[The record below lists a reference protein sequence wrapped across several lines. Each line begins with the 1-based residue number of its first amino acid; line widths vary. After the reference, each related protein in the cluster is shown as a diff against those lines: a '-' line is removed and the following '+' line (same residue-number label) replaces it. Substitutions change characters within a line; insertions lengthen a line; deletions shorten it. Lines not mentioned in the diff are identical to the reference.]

1 MSTENPNHIKKKL
14 FTNIPCHLKKKRN
27 RKKGLIWTIE
37 EEYLLFESHLILG
50 NKWKEYSSIIHSKL
64 LILYNIFR
72 SPKELKNHFHT
83 CIIKTVR
90 RIITKK
96 FDNNLKDIIR
106 SFYGFN
112 YLKDML
118 HRYPNLDGE
127 SSNYNL
133 KKLNRKNYK
142 FNPKLLIRNKQLSF
156 EIISLYCRQLTN
168 YLLKKEGIKNFLI
181 FINYEKEFNTNF
193 LPWLF
198 SIIIKSKLVSNLKK
212 LLDDNNIKINE
223 IESIKEFLEDNS
235 YFIYFNEVFFKDC

>member
-1 MSTENPNHIKKKL
+1 MKA
-14 FTNIPCHLKKKRN
+14 
-27 RKKGLIWTIE
+27 
-37 EEYLLFESHLILG
+37 
-50 NKWKEYSSIIHSKL
+50 
-64 LILYNIFR
+64 
-72 SPKELKNHFHT
+72 
-83 CIIKTVR
+83 
-90 RIITKK
+90 
-96 FDNNLKDIIR
+96 
-106 SFYGFN
+106 FN

-212 LLDDNNIKINE
+212 VLDDNNIKINE

>member
-1 MSTENPNHIKKKL
+1 
-14 FTNIPCHLKKKRN
+14 
-27 RKKGLIWTIE
+27 
-37 EEYLLFESHLILG
+37 
-50 NKWKEYSSIIHSKL
+50 
-64 LILYNIFR
+64 
-72 SPKELKNHFHT
+72 
-83 CIIKTVR
+83 
-90 RIITKK
+90 
-96 FDNNLKDIIR
+96 
-106 SFYGFN
+106 
-112 YLKDML
+112 ML

-235 YFIYFNEVFFKDC
+235 YFIYFNEIFFKDC